1 MNLSNENIEE
11 YLLLLADNELNEAEE
26 NEVMAFIEQHAIYKP
41 MLEAYLATRLD
52 NSEPFIFPD
61 KELLL
66 KTESMVLPLRKSN
79 VKPLKLAAAIAIL
92 LGIGIAITLMF
103 AIDPINKDEVLVT
116 KNKAANNK
124 IIPSAENI
132 KDTVAMVAQVVRQ
145 KNVSEKNNKR
155 QQKTGF
161 SQTNSTIAHTVP
173 IRQEEHVPAPLA
185 STSVTE
191 ISIDTDIQPQTI
203 TMAEERPLQGRE
215 HNKSLPE
222 WLPVTAENLQG
233 VNDLVAHIQAL
244 KESIQEKAQSLKN
257 TAFVI
262 RFGDKQ
268 ISIGK

>member
-26 NEVMAFIEQHAIYKP
+26 NEVMAFVERHAVFKP

-66 KTESMVLPLRKSN
+66 KTESIVLPLRKSN
-79 VKPLKLAAAIAIL
+79 LKPLKIAAAIAML
-92 LGIGIAITLMF
+92 LGLGIAIMLMF
-103 AIDPINKDEVLVT
+103 STDPINKD
-116 KNKAANNK
+116 KAMVIKYKAVNNK

-132 KDTVAMVAQVVRQ
+132 KDTAVLVAQVSRQ

-155 QQKTGF
+155 QQKTVF
-161 SQTNSTIAHTVP
+161 TQTQHTVAQTTML
-173 IRQEEHVPAPLA
+173 RREEQAPASLA

-191 ISIDTDIQPQTI
+191 ISIEAAVQPQTI
-203 TMAEERPLQGRE
+203 AMAEEALLPEKE
-215 HNKSLPE
+215 HKSLPE

-233 VNDLVAHIQAL
+233 VNDLVAHIQVL